1 MKPQNRTTLGKD
13 LSLQTRKET
22 LKPPTPEKDPKTLNP
37 TPFRASLQ
45 FHHRLRDFA
54 FPGFDLAR

>member
-1 MKPQNRTTLGKD
+1 MKPQNRTTLRRD

-37 TPFRASLQ
+37 KLRASLQ